1 MTKTTSGF
9 STGFTSKPS
18 NGAHRRNL
26 MRNEILLGLPRK
38 ERDLVSP
45 ELEAIDL
52 ETHELL
58 NEIGEPI
65 RYCYFPNSGMVS
77 ILSVMGDGKSVEVG
91 VTGKEGFVGLPLV
104 VGLNTSATRAL
115 VQIAGHAFRMRA
127 ADLRKLLP
135 KCPQLEKTLNR
146 YCQMLGLQATQVA
159 ACNRLHE
166 VNQRLA
172 RWLLMSQDRI
182 DGDFVPLTQEFL
194 AHMLGTRRASVTV
207 AAGVLQKAGL
217 IHYTR
222 GSVTIASRA
231 KLEAAACEC
240 YEIMTQQYRNWQN
253 ELQ

>member
-1 MTKTTSGF
+1 MAKTMSRFSAGFPSKASG
-9 STGFTSKPS
+9 SLP
-18 NGAHRRNL
+18 RNL
-26 MRNEILLGLPRK
+26 IRNEILLALPRK
-38 ERDLVSP
+38 ELDPVSA
-45 ELEAIDL
+45 ELEAIEL

-58 NEIGEPI
+58 NEVGEPI

-104 VGLNTSATRAL
+104 VGLHTSATRAL

-127 ADLRKLLP
+127 ADLVKLLP
-135 KCPQLEKTLNR
+135 KCPQLEKMLNR
-146 YCQMLGLQATQVA
+146 YSQLLGLQATQVA

-166 VNQRLA
+166 VNRRLA

-182 DGDFVPLTQEFL
+182 GGDAVPLTQEFL

-207 AAGVLQKAGL
+207 AAGILQKAGL

-222 GSVTIASRA
+222 GAVTVVSRS

-240 YEIMTQQYRNWQN
+240 YEIMTQQYRNWQK
-253 ELQ
+253 EIE

>member
-1 MTKTTSGF
+1 MAKTMSGF
-9 STGFTSKPS
+9 SAGFTSKPS
-18 NGAHRRNL
+18 NGAPPGNL
-26 MRNEILLGLPRK
+26 IRNEILLGLPRK

-127 ADLRKLLP
+127 ADLGKLLP
-135 KCPQLEKTLNR
+135 KCPQLEKMLNR
-146 YCQMLGLQATQVA
+146 YTQLLGLQATQVA

-172 RWLLMSQDRI
+172 RWLLMS
-182 DGDFVPLTQEFL
+182 
-194 AHMLGTRRASVTV
+194 
-207 AAGVLQKAGL
+207 
-217 IHYTR
+217 
-222 GSVTIASRA
+222 
-231 KLEAAACEC
+231 
-240 YEIMTQQYRNWQN
+240 
-253 ELQ
+253 